1 MPKKK
6 NALKNKSRRTFIRNT
21 GLAATGFMIVPRHV
35 LGGPGFVAPSDKLNI
50 AGIGAG
56 GKGKSDL
63 SSFAE
68 SPNVNIVGLC
78 DVDDRQA
85 IESRESFPKANYY
98 HDFRKMLD
106 KEKNNIDAVS
116 VSTPDHNHAVAAYQ
130 AMQMGKHV
138 YVQKPLTHDI
148 WEARMLTE
156 AAKKFKVVTQMGNQG
171 GSGDGVRKMKEIYD
185 TGIIGDVHTV
195 KCWTNRAIWPQ
206 ALQTPTKKNKMPK
219 GLNWD
224 LWLGTAEMRDYNDAY
239 LPFDWRGWSDFGTGA
254 LGDMAC
260 HIMDPVYRI
269 LPILYP
275 NSVECSV
282 SDSFKGKFETA
293 DYPKSFPNS
302 SKIHLSYP
310 RTDGKGNIKVSWM
323 DGGLLPERPEEMGDD
338 EALGNWDGG
347 VLFIGTKGKL
357 LADCYGENPR
367 LLPLSLNE
375 QFEVEETIARVP
387 EGHYLQWVN
396 ACMAGYGNAET
407 SSSFDYAGPFTE
419 SILIGN
425 LALKAYFEV
434 DPKAENKSF
443 WSGGSQYQGRKR
455 LQWDAK
461 NMKITNFEPAN
472 KFVKRNYTEGYSL
485 G

>member
-1 MPKKK
+1 MSKK
-6 NALKNKSRRTFIRNT
+6 NSLSKNQSRRKFMKST
-21 GLAATGFMIVPRHV
+21 GLASAGFMIVPRHV
-35 LGGPGFVAPSDKLNI
+35 LGGLGFIAPSDTLNI

-56 GKGKSDL
+56 GKGRSDMA
-63 SSFAE
+63 SFAE
-68 SPNVNIVGLC
+68 SPNAKIVAMC

-85 IESRESFPKANYY
+85 VESRKNFPKANYY
-98 HDFRKMLD
+98 TDFRKMLE
-106 KEKNNIDAVS
+106 KEKDNIDAVS

-130 AMQMGKHV
+130 AMAMGKHV

-185 TGIIGDVHTV
+185 TGIIGNVHTV

-206 ALQTPTKKNKMPK
+206 ALETPTQKSKMPK

-224 LWLGTAEMRDYNDAY
+224 LWLGTAETRDYNDAY

-275 NSVECSV
+275 NTVECSI
-282 SDSFKGKFETA
+282 SDAFKGKFETA
-293 DYPKSFPNS
+293 NYPQSFPNS

-310 RTDGKGNIKVSWM
+310 RTDGKGNVKVTWM
-323 DGGLLPERPEEMGDD
+323 DGGLLPERPDEMGDD

-357 LADCYGENPR
+357 LADCYGANPR

-387 EGHYLQWVN
+387 EGHYVQWVN

-434 DPKAENKSF
+434 DPKAENKGF
-443 WSGGSQYQGRKR
+443 WSGGSQYHGRKR
-455 LQWDAK
+455 LQWDAE

-472 KFVKRNYTEGYSL
+472 KYVKRNYRDGYTL

>member
-6 NALKNKSRRTFIRNT
+6 KVLKSNSRRTFVKNS
-21 GLAATGFMIVPRHV
+21 GLAAAGFMIVPRHV
-35 LGGPGFVAPSDKLNI
+35 LGGQGFIPPSDTLNI

-56 GKGKSDL
+56 GKGRSDMA
-63 SSFAE
+63 SFVE
-68 SPNVNIVGLC
+68 SPNAKIVAMC

-85 IESRESFPKANYY
+85 VESRKSFPKASYY
-98 HDFRKMLD
+98 KDFRKMLE

-130 AMQMGKHV
+130 AMAMGKHV

-156 AAKKFKVVTQMGNQG
+156 AAEKFKVVTQMGNQG

-185 TGIIGDVHTV
+185 TGLIGEVHTV

-206 ALQTPTKKNKMPK
+206 ALQTPTKKDKMPK
-219 GLNWD
+219 GLDWN

-275 NSVECSV
+275 SSVECSV
-282 SDSFKGKFETA
+282 SDSFVGNFQYKE
-293 DYPKSFPNS
+293 YPQSFPNS

-310 RTDGKGNIKVSWM
+310 RTDGKGIVKVTWM
-323 DGGLLPERPEEMGDD
+323 DGGLLPERPDELGDD

-357 LADCYGENPR
+357 LADCYGANPR
-367 LLPLSLNE
+367 LLPLTLNE

-387 EGHYLQWVN
+387 EGHYVQWVN
-396 ACMAGYGNAET
+396 ACMEGYGKGKT

-425 LALKAYFEV
+425 LALKSYFEE
-434 DPKAENKSF
+434 DPSIENKGF
-443 WSGGSQYQGRKR
+443 WGSGARYYGRKR
-455 LQWDAK
+455 LLWDAE

-472 KFVKRNYTEGYSL
+472 KYVRRNYREGYSL

>member
-1 MPKKK
+1 MSKKG
-6 NALKNKSRRTFIRNT
+6 KSTRRSFIKKSAV
-21 GLAATGFMIVPRHV
+21 AAAGISIIPRHV
-35 LGGPGFVAPSDKLNI
+35 MGGDGFVPPSDKLNI

-56 GKGKSDL
+56 GKGTSDIA
-63 SSFAE
+63 SFAK
-68 SPNVNIVGLC
+68 SPNVNIVSFC

-85 IESRESFPKANYY
+85 VKSRKSFPKASYY
-98 HDFRKMLD
+98 NDFRKMLE
-106 KEKNNIDAVS
+106 KEGKNIDAVS
-116 VSTPDHNHAVAAYQ
+116 VSTPDHTHAVAAYA

-156 AAKKFKVVTQMGNQG
+156 AAKKYKVVTQMGNQG
-171 GSGDGVRKMKEIYD
+171 GSGDGVRKMKEIHD

-206 ALQTPTKKNKMPK
+206 ALQTPTKKHRIPK

-275 NSVECSV
+275 DTVECSV
-282 SDSFKGKFETA
+282 SDSFKGKFEAA

-302 SKIHLSYP
+302 SKIHLKYP
-310 RTDGKGNIKVSWM
+310 RTDGKGSIKVSWM
-323 DGGLLPERPEEMGDD
+323 DGGLLPERPDELGDD

-357 LADCYGENPR
+357 MADCYGANPR
-367 LLPLSLNE
+367 LLPLTLNE

-396 ACMAGYGNAET
+396 ACIAGYGNAET

-434 DPKAENKSF
+434 DPKAENKGF
-443 WSGGSQYQGRKR
+443 WGGSKYYGRKR
-455 LQWDAK
+455 LLWDAE
-461 NMKITNFEPAN
+461 NMKITNFDPAN
-472 KFVKRNYTEGYSL
+472 KYVKRTYRDGWSL
-485 G
+485 

>member
-1 MPKKK
+1 MSKKQSK
-6 NALKNKSRRTFIRNT
+6 TDNNSRRNFIKGS
-21 GLAATGFMIVPRHV
+21 GLATAGIMIVPRHV
-35 LGGPGFVAPSDKLNI
+35 LGGQGYVPPSDKLNI

-56 GKGKSDL
+56 GKGRSDL
-63 SSFAE
+63 TSFAE

-85 IESRESFPKANYY
+85 VKSRETFPKANYY
-98 HDFRKMLD
+98 HDYREMLD
-106 KEKNNIDAVS
+106 KEKSTIDAVS
-116 VSTPDHNHAVAAYQ
+116 VSTPDHNHAVQAYA

-156 AAKKFKVVTQMGNQG
+156 AAKKYKVVTQMGNQG

-185 TGIIGDVHTV
+185 TGLIGEVHTV
-195 KCWTNRAIWPQ
+195 KCWTNRAIWPM
-206 ALQTPTKKNKMPK
+206 ALETPKVKHDIPK

-275 NSVECSV
+275 NQVECSV
-282 SDSFKGKFETA
+282 ADAFKGKFEMA
-293 DYPKSFPNS
+293 NYPKSFPTA

-310 RTDGKGNIKVSWM
+310 RTDGKGSIKVSWM
-323 DGGLLPERPEEMGDD
+323 DGGLMPERPEELGDD
-338 EALGNWDGG
+338 EAFGNWDGG
-347 VLFIGTKGKL
+347 VLFIGDKGKL
-357 LADCYGENPR
+357 LADCYGAKPR

-375 QFEVEETIARVP
+375 QITVKETLPRVP

-396 ACMAGYGNAET
+396 ACIAGYGNAET

-434 DPKAENKSF
+434 DPNAKSNSF
-443 WSGGSQYQGRKR
+443 WGGSKYYGRKR
-455 LQWDAK
+455 LLWDAK
-461 NMKITNFEPAN
+461 NMQITNFEPAN
-472 KFVKRNYTEGYSL
+472 KYVKREYRAGYSL